1 MHFDAPIPN
10 IKIMFAKVMAWYF
23 IAITSDY
30 CFPSQ
35 RKLHCVAVGEF
46 KCSVHG
52 LNLYDKKRKVNN
64 KKPLEKLI
72 PRGVNH

>member
-23 IAITSDY
+23 VAVTTNNGFS
-30 CFPSQ
+30 SQ

-46 KCSVHG
+46 KGSVH
-52 LNLYDKKRKVNN
+52 
-64 KKPLEKLI
+64 
-72 PRGVNH
+72 